1 VYGDSQERRPSLKDE
16 DMHRCKAMMFTM
28 LLIPLLLLLL
38 LRQVAELVWSGWW
51 LRSFGRG
58 GGWVGWLY
66 LKKLSNNNV
75 LEEAG
80 LGLGT

>member
-1 VYGDSQERRPSLKDE
+1 
-16 DMHRCKAMMFTM
+16 MMFTM
-28 LLIPLLLLLL
+28 LLL